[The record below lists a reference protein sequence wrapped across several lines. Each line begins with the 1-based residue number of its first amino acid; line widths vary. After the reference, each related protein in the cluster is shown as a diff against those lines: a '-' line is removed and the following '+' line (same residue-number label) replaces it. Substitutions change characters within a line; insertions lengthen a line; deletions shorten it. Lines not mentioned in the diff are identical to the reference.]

1 MAKKDLKLYLEMEVR
16 LKIKGFAKFLQIR
29 KLELIIFVGNLDTGL
44 VLHLFW
50 ILKEKS
56 QLQNKIP
63 VCKIKKIDIFEE
75 IDIK

>member
-16 LKIKGFAKFLQIR
+16 LKMKEFDKFLQIR
-29 KLELIIFVGNLDTGL
+29 RLELIIFVGNLDTGL

-56 QLQNKIP
+56 QLLSKIK
-63 VCKIKKIDIFEE
+63 VCRIKKIE
-75 IDIK
+75 IYKGEY

>member
-16 LKIKGFAKFLQIR
+16 LKMKGFAKFLQIR
-29 KLELIIFVGNLDTGL
+29 RLELIIFVGNLDTGL

-56 QLQNKIP
+56 QLQSKIQ
-63 VCKIKKIDIFEE
+63 VFETKKSKVDKEVIL
-75 IDIK
+75 